1 MQAFMSKRIR
11 THYDNLKVA
20 PDAPIEVIR
29 AAYRSLCK
37 KYHPDQ
43 NRHNPDAHR
52 IMSLVNR
59 SYRVL
64 SDPERR
70 RAHDEWIAAQQSGH
84 EPETIAS
91 PMPAHHQKTAESL
104 PVAKLLLWL
113 TLLAALIGALAWFAA
128 HQRKSDPLAP
138 AHPQTHQ
145 QSAPAKPPP

>member
-1 MQAFMSKRIR
+1 MSKRIR

-20 PDAPIEVIR
+20 PDAPIEAIR
-29 AAYRSLCK
+29 AAYRLLCK

-59 SYRVL
+59 SYQVL

-70 RAHDEWIAAQQSGH
+70 RAHDEWIAAQKSAN

-91 PMPAHHQKTAESL
+91 PMPPRHQKTTEPL
-104 PVAKLLLWL
+104 PVAKFLLWL
-113 TLLAALIGALAWFAA
+113 SLLAVLIGALAWFAA
-128 HQRKSDPLAP
+128 QQRKSDPLAP
-138 AHPQTHQ
+138 ARQPTHPQ
-145 QSAPAKPPP
+145 SLPEKPRP